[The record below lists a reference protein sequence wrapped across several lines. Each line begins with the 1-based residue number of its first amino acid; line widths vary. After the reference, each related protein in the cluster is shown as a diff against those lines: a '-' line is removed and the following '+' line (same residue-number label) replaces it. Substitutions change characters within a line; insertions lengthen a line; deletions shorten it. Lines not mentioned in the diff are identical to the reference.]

1 MLLTVENLSLTF
13 DKKQIFNNASF
24 RILPNE
30 KIGVVGNNGVGKTT
44 LINVLCGKIIPDSGK
59 IDFVVSV
66 EEVTDDNYELVYYG
80 EREYRD
86 QKIKKYY
93 LYERKDRIQQES
105 ENGK

>member
-24 RILPNE
+24 RVLPNE

-59 IDFVVSV
+59 IDFEKKIKLFSEGKLPSLTKNAYHVAEERDLKNIGDKLKKIY
-66 EEVTDDNYELVYYG
+66 EEV
-80 EREYRD
+80 ERAD
-86 QKIKKYY
+86 
-93 LYERKDRIQQES
+93 
-105 ENGK
+105 

>member
-24 RILPNE
+24 RVLPNE

-59 IDFVVSV
+59 LIL
-66 EEVTDDNYELVYYG
+66 TKKLKLV
-80 EREYRD
+80 
-86 QKIKKYY
+86 IWTN
-93 LYERKDRIQQES
+93 I
-105 ENGK
+105 

>member
-24 RILPNE
+24 RVLPNE

-59 IDFVVSV
+59 TGSGSGTRACGAEALCDVQPAA
-66 EEVTDDNYELVYYG
+66 G
-80 EREYRD
+80 
-86 QKIKKYY
+86 
-93 LYERKDRIQQES
+93 
-105 ENGK
+105 G